1 MKVTEEWR
9 AILAKAIWAASG
21 DNAQPWSVNIV
32 SEDRVVVHLATN
44 KRNVYNLVPIP
55 DWISL
60 GMFIENMSLAAA
72 GLGKRIDTD
81 MIDDYQ
87 IQADLITENDLVI
100 NPISKFI
107 ETRSVNRLPYKR
119 DQITAQTKH
128 KLATLFDEDMQLHW
142 FDTDRK
148 RFQIARAIMRSTD
161 LRLRMDEA
169 YQIHK
174 NMLDWENALSPDK
187 MPIESIGVSAFS
199 AKSLK
204 WLLAN
209 ERRNNRVMKLPG
221 ATIFTQIELDLIPAM
236 LCGAHFIATFKPD
249 MCPNPQAADYVR
261 AGRAMQR
268 FWLTLTQ
275 EQLCMQPWYIV
286 FMFSLYVERGIP
298 FTTRPCSAHKL
309 YKHFTQHITA
319 PENISVNHMFFTG
332 RVGVPNKN
340 PKGRSLRK
348 PLDSFIID
356 DGL

>member
-1 MKVTEEWR
+1 MKLTEEWR

-32 SEDRVVVHLATN
+32 SEDRVVLHLATD
-44 KRNVYNLVPIP
+44 KQNVYNLVPIP

-236 LCGAHFIATFKPD
+236 LCGAHFIASFKPD
-249 MCPNPQAADYVR
+249 LCPNPQAADYVR

-275 EQLCMQPWYIV
+275 ENLCMQPWYIV

-356 DGL
+356 GGL

>member
-1 MKVTEEWR
+1 MKMTEEWR
-9 AILAKAIWAASG
+9 AILGKAIWAASG
-21 DNAQPWSVNIV
+21 DNAQPWSVNIL
-32 SEDRVVVHLATN
+32 SEDRVVVHLATE
-44 KRNVYNLVPIP
+44 KQNVYNLVPIP

-60 GMFIENMSLAAA
+60 GMFIENMSLATA
-72 GLGKRIDTD
+72 GLGKRIDTE

-87 IQADLITENDLVI
+87 IQVDLVPENDLVI

-107 ETRSVNRLPYKR
+107 ESRSVNRLSYKR
-119 DQITAQTKH
+119 DQIAAQTKH
-128 KLATLFDEDMQLHW
+128 KLAALFDEDMELHW
-142 FDTDRK
+142 FDTDKK

-161 LRLRMDEA
+161 LRLRMEET

-174 NMLDWENALSPDK
+174 NMLDWENAQSHDGL
-187 MPIESIGVSAFS
+187 PIESIGLSAFS

-236 LCGAHFIATFKPD
+236 LCGAHFIASFKPD
-249 MCPNPQAADYVR
+249 MRPHPQAVDYVR

-275 EQLCMQPWYIV
+275 EHLCMQPWYIV
-286 FMFSLYVERGIP
+286 FMFSLYVERGMF
-298 FTTRPCSAHKL
+298 FTTQHDRAQKL
-309 YKHFTQHITA
+309 YKHFTQQITA